1 MRGPGEAQTMF
12 ALESQLDMLA
22 VELGMDPAQLRRH
35 NVVREGDA
43 TALGHVY
50 QDVRAVETLDA
61 ALDASD
67 YATVVAHPQ
76 PGMRYGRGVAFADR
90 PPGGGEANAEVEF
103 LADGTVLVS
112 TPVFEQGSG
121 TYTLLTQVVMETLGV
136 SADQV
141 RLQVVDTDRVRW
153 DSGVGANRVARIA
166 TQAAFNAAVEARTRL
181 FELAEQAWGWEQPAI
196 ELHNVMLTRTGSE
209 EASPWPELI
218 TPGVTSAYA
227 SANVDESGPAHVT
240 SFTAQVAEVAVD
252 IETGQVTLVRL
263 TSAHDV
269 GRIINPLGH
278 QGQING
284 GAVMGI
290 GYGML
295 EELPIDGGHVT
306 SLSMAEVKMPNIADL
321 PELRTVLVQGDIGVG
336 PYQIKS
342 IGEAANGPVPAAI
355 ANAIANAVG
364 VRIKELPLTAERV
377 LAAIRASSVSPKIQ

>member
-1 MRGPGEAQTMF
+1 
-12 ALESQLDMLA
+12 
-22 VELGMDPAQLRRH
+22 
-35 NVVREGDA
+35 
-43 TALGHVY
+43 
-50 QDVRAVETLDA
+50 
-61 ALDASD
+61 
-67 YATVVAHPQ
+67 
-76 PGMRYGRGVAFADR
+76 
-90 PPGGGEANAEVEF
+90 
-103 LADGTVLVS
+103 
-112 TPVFEQGSG
+112 
-121 TYTLLTQVVMETLGV
+121 
-136 SADQV
+136 
-141 RLQVVDTDRVRW
+141 
-153 DSGVGANRVARIA
+153 
-166 TQAAFNAAVEARTRL
+166 
-181 FELAEQAWGWEQPAI
+181 
-196 ELHNVMLTRTGSE
+196 MLTRTGSE

-321 PELRTVLVQGDIGVG
+321 PELRTVLVEGDIGVG